1 MSWFDS
7 LKKIKENLKK
17 ENNRIYYNQEEII
30 LEHVNNK
37 DKMYLIDMRNFLE
50 NIIKESYSIDKD
62 SKEDII
68 TLIDLIDNVNLKNY
82 LHEIRKRANNVAHDL
97 NSQIDIKKI
106 NEDLICIDDLID
118 YLKNRN
124 SNLNDY
130 EFFSLSR
137 RIIQEPLIEKNKIY
151 SNKED
156 LIDFEKVEEIFQ
168 NKNDKNKEYYTSS
181 YNAKEICI
189 SISFDK
195 YYSKTLSLDCPPI
208 FYVVHN
214 ILIRKDMVRKS
225 RYLVDISLT
234 NAELDAIRK
243 YEIIILHAMRYGAFY
258 FDDENEIYVPR
269 EDIKYTKIAYENIM
283 YYANI
288 LNCMQKKKRNLN
300 SKVKI
305 LSNGGDR
312 SKVTFNRHDIKY
324 EIVDSIPDGIES
336 NMWFTQKID
345 YEISDENQHYFIEIL
360 RDLFGHKSFRPGQLD
375 VIKNILENNIKNIP
389 LSIFPTGY
397 GKSLIYQY
405 CAILEPQKTI
415 VICPTEV
422 LACDQIFNLNEDG
435 LNIGKIISCYEK
447 NLNDRNGNLIYY
459 TIPDVFLNYEL
470 NEKLSREDNKDAIY
484 NIVLDECHNI
494 SLWGHQFDP
503 TYFSL
508 SKNIINNFKNCN
520 VTMFTATA
528 SELVINDIKNQF
540 SNCEIE
546 IYQPVVLDR
555 GNINYKIK
563 KVNSIKDIIKDLSNL
578 YSNNYNKG
586 NNWDLNEE
594 TSGYSCKTLI
604 INNDKE
610 ILKEI
615 FVGLQE
621 NDYVLP
627 YISQFNDSVGT
638 YKSFRNGSK
647 KVLLSNDDF
656 VVGINIPELVNLVC
670 IGVPPSKEWLYQES
684 GRVGRNLEDSNV
696 IIYIPNKPSEL
707 FKKMIDTTFD
717 IKELLSKKELQSQLN
732 IDVSNINYFNS
743 YFQDKERQ
751 LIEYDNV
758 EKGIEE
764 NIYVVNNSEVG
775 EVNIFFERK
784 LKETY
789 NYLLYMLC
797 LIDYIKSWQTK
808 TSEDPNSIKYRMIVR
823 DKIDIPDM
831 ANYLNDIITAS
842 TKNISI
848 RGIYLRKNNL
858 AETRKE
864 LLNNL
869 LDWYYDTIIS
879 IKREMLINTYELLVN
894 SDITSKEIEQNLAAY
909 FDVSNKIRK
918 DETKKEKEKHRNYAE
933 DEYTIDNNIFVETE
947 EFHSEDDDTSIE
959 DFENEMFGSEK
970 VNNDINVLTKSN
982 DEKIELNDIDSEV
995 LNDNEKCIVDDKE
1008 YDSQKSSEITDFK
1021 EEKREAVEDKDNE
1034 QNLEIEEENISDQEL
1049 LDGLENRM
1057 CIDLQIANDERKE
1070 NSNKK
1075 INKII
1080 EELMEIVSNIYDDK
1094 NINFK
1099 FLEVYKKLTN
1109 GDKYNLQFILQ
1120 REIETGYIY
1129 GYEMIM
1135 SMIELEKK
1143 GSKLIRFNKFAK
1155 NTNKELLEMIINDL
1169 GDSISYSNKRK
1180 AYKIIYGIYKPD
1192 NLKEWFRKLF

>member
-1 MSWFDS
+1 MSLLDLF
-7 LKKIKENLKK
+7 KKDKDIYKK

-30 LEHVNNK
+30 MEHVNNK
-37 DKMYLIDMRNFLE
+37 DKVYLIDMRNFVE
-50 NIIKESYSIDKD
+50 NIIKESYSIEKE
-62 SKEDII
+62 SKEDIVN
-68 TLIDLIDNVNLKNY
+68 LIDKIANDKLRDS
-82 LHEIRKRANNVAHDL
+82 LHSIRKRANNVAHEL
-97 NSQIDIKKI
+97 NSIFEIDKI
-106 NEDLICIDDLID
+106 ANDLICIDDLID

-124 SNLNDY
+124 SKLNSY

-156 LIDFEKVEEIFQ
+156 SIDFEKMGEIFV
-168 NKNDKNKEYYTSS
+168 NYNDKNKEYYTSS
-181 YNAKEICI
+181 YNAKDFCMVL
-189 SISFDK
+189 SFDR
-195 YYSKTLSLDCPPI
+195 YYSRTSALDCPAI

-225 RYLVDISLT
+225 QFLSDLNLT

-258 FDDENEIYVPR
+258 FEMENEIDVPK
-269 EDIKYTKIAYENIM
+269 EEIKYAKIAYENIM

-288 LNCMQKKKRNLN
+288 LNYMQKNKRKLN
-300 SKVKI
+300 SRIKI
-305 LSNGGDR
+305 NSNGMNDSR
-312 SKVTFNRHDIKY
+312 ISFNRYEIKY
-324 EIVDSIPDGIES
+324 EILESAPDEIHS

-345 YEISDENQHYFIEIL
+345 YEILDENKHYYVEML
-360 RDLFGHKSFRPGQLD
+360 RDLFGHRDFRPGQLD
-375 VIKNILENNIKNIP
+375 VIKNILENKINNIP

-470 NEKLSREDNKDAIY
+470 NEKLAKEDKNDCIY

-503 TYFSL
+503 AYFSL
-508 SKNIINNFKNCN
+508 SKNILNNFKNCN

-540 SNCEIE
+540 SSCEIE
-546 IYQPVVLDR
+546 IFQPVALDR
-555 GNINYKIK
+555 GNINYQIK
-563 KVNSIKDIIKDLSNL
+563 KVNSINDIIKDLSNL
-578 YSNNYNKG
+578 FSSNYKKG

-594 TSGYSCKTLI
+594 TAGYSNKTLI

-610 ILKEI
+610 ILKQI
-615 FVGLQE
+615 FIGLQE

-696 IIYIPNKPSEL
+696 IIYIPNKPSDL
-707 FKKMIDTTFD
+707 FNKMIDTSFD
-717 IKELLSKKELQSQLN
+717 IKDLLSKKELQSQLN

-743 YFQDKERQ
+743 YFQDKEKQ
-751 LIEYDNV
+751 LQEYDNV
-758 EKGIEE
+758 EKGIEK
-764 NIYVVNNSEVG
+764 NIYVVNNNDFG
-775 EVNIFFERK
+775 EINLFFEK
-784 LKETY
+784 EFKETY

-808 TSEDPNSIKYRMIVR
+808 TSEDKNLIKYRMIVR
-823 DKIDIPDM
+823 DKIDLQDM
-831 ANYLNDIITAS
+831 ANYLNDIITVS
-842 TKNISI
+842 TKNVTV
-848 RGIYLRKNNL
+848 RGKYLRKNNI
-858 AETRKE
+858 AESRKE
-864 LLNNL
+864 LLTNL
-869 LDWYYDTIIS
+869 LDWYYETIIS
-879 IKREMLINTYELLVN
+879 IKREMLINTYELLLN
-894 SDITSKEIEQNLAAY
+894 NNISSDEIEHNLAVY
-909 FDVSNKIRK
+909 FDISNKIRK
-918 DETKKEKEKHRNYAE
+918 GEKINNSIQDDKKDVSYQKIVETISNSIEDEKEY
-933 DEYTIDNNIFVETE
+933 F
-947 EFHSEDDDTSIE
+947 SEDDAMSVQE
-959 DFENEMFGSEK
+959 FE
-970 VNNDINVLTKSN
+970 NDINNLN
-982 DEKIELNDIDSEV
+982 NEIEKIKLEPNI
-995 LNDNEKCIVDDKE
+995 EKKL
-1008 YDSQKSSEITDFK
+1008 
-1021 EEKREAVEDKDNE
+1021 EEKVIKNT
-1034 QNLEIEEENISDQEL
+1034 NLNKKISENINIES
-1049 LDGLENRM
+1049 
-1057 CIDLQIANDERKE
+1057 
-1070 NSNKK
+1070 KK
-1075 INKII
+1075 INKQHYKDSKENCIDKLINII
-1080 EELMEIVSNIYDDK
+1080 ANIYDDR
-1094 NINFK
+1094 NIDFDFMNI
-1099 FLEVYKKLTN
+1099 YKSLNN

-1129 GYEMIM
+1129 GYEMVI
-1135 SMIELEKK
+1135 SMIELENK

-1155 NTNKELLEMIINDL
+1155 NTNKQLLEMLINEL
-1169 GDSISYSNKRK
+1169 EEFIPYSNKRK
-1180 AYKIIYGIYKPD
+1180 AYKIIYNIHKPETI
-1192 NLKEWFRKLF
+1192 KEWLKKIL

>member
-1 MSWFDS
+1 MSLLDLF
-7 LKKIKENLKK
+7 KKDKDIYKK

-30 LEHVNNK
+30 MEHVNNK
-37 DKMYLIDMRNFLE
+37 DKVYLIDMRNFVE
-50 NIIKESYSIDKD
+50 NIIKESYSIEKE
-62 SKEDII
+62 SKEDIVN
-68 TLIDLIDNVNLKNY
+68 LIDMIANDKLRDS
-82 LHEIRKRANNVAHDL
+82 LHSIRKRANNVAHEL
-97 NSQIDIKKI
+97 NGIFEIDKI
-106 NEDLICIDDLID
+106 TNDLICIDDLID

-124 SNLNDY
+124 SKLNSY

-156 LIDFEKVEEIFQ
+156 SIDFEKMGEIFV
-168 NKNDKNKEYYTSS
+168 NYNDKNKEYYTSS
-181 YNAKEICI
+181 YNAKDFCMVL
-189 SISFDK
+189 SFDR
-195 YYSKTLSLDCPPI
+195 YYSRTSSLDCPAI

-225 RYLVDISLT
+225 QFLSDLYLT

-258 FDDENEIYVPR
+258 FEMENEIDVPK
-269 EDIKYTKIAYENIM
+269 EEIKYAKIAYENIM

-288 LNCMQKKKRNLN
+288 LNYMQKNKSKLN
-300 SKVKI
+300 SRIKI
-305 LSNGGDR
+305 NSNGMNDSR
-312 SKVTFNRHDIKY
+312 ISFNRYEIKY
-324 EIVDSIPDGIES
+324 EILESAPDEIHS

-345 YEISDENQHYFIEIL
+345 YEILDENKHYYVEML
-360 RDLFGHKSFRPGQLD
+360 RDLFGHRDFRPGQLD
-375 VIKNILENNIKNIP
+375 VIKNILENKINNIP

-470 NEKLSREDNKDAIY
+470 NEKLAKEDKNDCIY

-503 TYFSL
+503 AYFSL
-508 SKNIINNFKNCN
+508 SKNILNNFKNCN

-540 SNCEIE
+540 SSCEIE
-546 IYQPVVLDR
+546 IFQPIALDR
-555 GNINYKIK
+555 GNINYQIK
-563 KVNSIKDIIKDLSNL
+563 KVNSINDIIKDLSNL
-578 YSNNYNKG
+578 FSSNYKKG

-594 TSGYSCKTLI
+594 TAGYSNKTLI

-610 ILKEI
+610 ILKQI
-615 FVGLQE
+615 FIGLQE

-696 IIYIPNKPSEL
+696 IIYIPNKPSDL
-707 FKKMIDTTFD
+707 FNKMIDTSFD
-717 IKELLSKKELQSQLN
+717 IKDLLTKKELQSQLN

-743 YFQDKERQ
+743 YFQDKEKQ
-751 LIEYDNV
+751 LQEYDNV
-758 EKGIEE
+758 EKGIEK
-764 NIYVVNNSEVG
+764 NIYVVNNNDFG
-775 EVNIFFERK
+775 EINLFFEK
-784 LKETY
+784 EFKETY

-808 TSEDPNSIKYRMIVR
+808 TSEDKNLIKYRMIVR
-823 DKIDIPDM
+823 DKIDLQDM
-831 ANYLNDIITAS
+831 ANYLNDIITVS
-842 TKNISI
+842 TKNVTV
-848 RGIYLRKNNL
+848 RGKYLRKNNI
-858 AETRKE
+858 AESRKE
-864 LLNNL
+864 LLTNL
-869 LDWYYDTIIS
+869 LDWYYETIIS
-879 IKREMLINTYELLVN
+879 IKREMLINTYELLLN
-894 SDITSKEIEQNLAAY
+894 NNISSDEIEHNLAVY
-909 FDVSNKIRK
+909 FDISNKIRK
-918 DETKKEKEKHRNYAE
+918 GEKINNSIQDDKKDVSYQKIVETISNSIEDEKEY
-933 DEYTIDNNIFVETE
+933 F
-947 EFHSEDDDTSIE
+947 SEDDAMSVQE
-959 DFENEMFGSEK
+959 FE
-970 VNNDINVLTKSN
+970 NDINNLN
-982 DEKIELNDIDSEV
+982 NEIEKIKLESNI
-995 LNDNEKCIVDDKE
+995 EKKL
-1008 YDSQKSSEITDFK
+1008 
-1021 EEKREAVEDKDNE
+1021 EEKVIKNT
-1034 QNLEIEEENISDQEL
+1034 NLNKKISENINIES
-1049 LDGLENRM
+1049 
-1057 CIDLQIANDERKE
+1057 
-1070 NSNKK
+1070 KK
-1075 INKII
+1075 INKQYYKDSKENSIDKLINII
-1080 EELMEIVSNIYDDK
+1080 ANIYDDR
-1094 NINFK
+1094 NIDFDFMNI
-1099 FLEVYKKLTN
+1099 YKLLNN

-1129 GYEMIM
+1129 GYEMVI
-1135 SMIELEKK
+1135 SMIELENK

-1155 NTNKELLEMIINDL
+1155 NTNKQLLEMLINEL
-1169 GDSISYSNKRK
+1169 EEFIPYSNKRK
-1180 AYKIIYGIYKPD
+1180 AYKIIYNIHKPETI
-1192 NLKEWFRKLF
+1192 KEWLKKIL

>member
-1 MSWFDS
+1 MSWLDLFKKDKEI
-7 LKKIKENLKK
+7 LKKN
-17 ENNRIYYNQEEII
+17 NNRIYYNQEEII
-30 LEHVNNK
+30 MEHVNNK
-37 DKMYLIDMRNFLE
+37 DKVYLIDMRNFLE
-50 NIIKESYSIDKD
+50 NIIKESYSVDKD

-68 TLIDLIDNVNLKNY
+68 NLIDLIGNEDLKTS
-82 LHEIRKRANNVAHDL
+82 LHEMRKRANSVAHDL
-97 NSQIDIKKI
+97 NSSFDYSKVS
-106 NEDLICIDDLID
+106 EDLILIDDLID

-124 SNLNDY
+124 SNLNSY

-137 RIIQEPLIEKNKIY
+137 RIIQESLIGQNKIY
-151 SNKED
+151 SNKQD
-156 LIDFEKVEEIFQ
+156 SIDFEKVGEVF
-168 NKNDKNKEYYTSS
+168 KDDKDKNKEYYTSS
-181 YNAKEICI
+181 YNAKDFCMV
-189 SISFDK
+189 ISFDR
-195 YYSKTLSLDCPPI
+195 YYSKTSALDCPPL

-225 RYLVDISLT
+225 QFLADLSLT

-258 FDDENEIYVPR
+258 FEMENEIYVPK
-269 EDIKYTKIAYENIM
+269 EEIKYVKIAYENIM

-288 LNCMQKKKRNLN
+288 LNNMQKKKKNIN

-305 LSNGGDR
+305 NSNGGET
-312 SKVTFNRHDIKY
+312 SKVLVNRFEIKY
-324 EIVDSIPDGIES
+324 EILENIPEGVNP

-345 YEISDENQHYFIEIL
+345 YELLDENKHYFTEML

-435 LNIGKIISCYEK
+435 LNIGKIVSCYEK

-470 NEKLSREDNKDAIY
+470 NEKLSREDNNDKIY

-546 IYQPVVLDR
+546 IFQPVALDR
-555 GNINYKIK
+555 GHINYQIK
-563 KVNSIKDIIKDLSNL
+563 KVNNINDIIKDLSSL
-578 YSNNYNKG
+578 YSSNYKKG

-594 TSGYSCKTLI
+594 TSGHTYKTLI
-604 INNDKE
+604 INNDKD
-610 ILKEI
+610 ILKQI

-647 KVLLSNDDF
+647 RVLLSNDDF

-670 IGVPPSKEWLYQES
+670 VGVPPSKEWLYQES

-707 FKKMIDTTFD
+707 FNKMVDTTFD
-717 IKELLSKKELQSQLN
+717 IKELLTDKKLQSQLN

-751 LIEYDNV
+751 LKEYDTV
-758 EKGIEE
+758 EKGIEN
-764 NIYVVNNSEVG
+764 NIYVVNNSDVG
-775 EVNIFFERK
+775 EINLFFEREY
-784 LKETY
+784 KETY

-808 TSEDPNSIKYRMIVR
+808 TSEDKNLIKYRMIVR
-823 DKIDIPDM
+823 DKIDLQDM
-831 ANYLNDIITAS
+831 ANYLNEIVTVS
-842 TKNISI
+842 TKNITV
-848 RGIYLRKNNL
+848 RNKYLRKNNL
-858 AETRKE
+858 VETRKE
-864 LLNNL
+864 LLTNL
-869 LDWYYDTIIS
+869 LDWYYETIIS
-879 IKREMLINTYELLVN
+879 IKREMLINTYELLLNSNLN
-894 SDITSKEIEQNLAAY
+894 SDEIEHNLAIY
-909 FDVSNKIRK
+909 FDISNKIREK
-918 DETKKEKEKHRNYAE
+918 QMRKNIVIDNEDNISYKKILNEVEKSIEDEKEFYSE
-933 DEYTIDNNIFVETE
+933 
-947 EFHSEDDDTSIE
+947 EDDMSVE
-959 DFENEMFGSEK
+959 DFENSISTIEEK
-970 VNNDINVLTKSN
+970 I
-982 DEKIELNDIDSEV
+982 DEKENNNINWNRDKTENNI
-995 LNDNEKCIVDDKE
+995 IVYNFENAYNDDKE
-1008 YDSQKSSEITDFK
+1008 INAISKKDNIAEESLKEQINVEQFIHNNISDNTDNEEISKVQIK
-1021 EEKREAVEDKDNE
+1021 EEKQVNEIKKSSNVKKNNKNIDKIMD
-1034 QNLEIEEENISDQEL
+1034 
-1049 LDGLENRM
+1049 
-1057 CIDLQIANDERKE
+1057 
-1070 NSNKK
+1070 
-1075 INKII
+1075 II
-1080 EELMEIVSNIYDDK
+1080 SNIYDDK
-1094 NINFK
+1094 NIDFDFINI
-1099 FLEVYKKLTN
+1099 YKSLN
-1109 GDKYNLQFILQ
+1109 SGDKYNLQFILQ
-1120 REIETGYIY
+1120 REIESGYIY
-1129 GYEMIM
+1129 GYEMVM
-1135 SMIELEKK
+1135 SMIELENK
-1143 GSKLIRFNKFAK
+1143 GSRLIRFNKFVK
-1155 NTNKELLEMIINDL
+1155 ITNKQLLEMILEELDDFIP
-1169 GDSISYSNKRK
+1169 YANKRR
-1180 AYKIIYGIYKPD
+1180 AFKIIYSVYKP
-1192 NLKEWFRKLF
+1192 NNFKEWFRKLF

>member
-1 MSWFDS
+1 MSLLDLF
-7 LKKIKENLKK
+7 KKDKDIYKK

-30 LEHVNNK
+30 MEHVNNK
-37 DKMYLIDMRNFLE
+37 DKVYLIDMRNFVE
-50 NIIKESYSIDKD
+50 NIIKESYSIEKE
-62 SKEDII
+62 SKEDIVN
-68 TLIDLIDNVNLKNY
+68 LIDMIANDKLRDS
-82 LHEIRKRANNVAHDL
+82 LHSIRKRANNVAHEL
-97 NSQIDIKKI
+97 NSIFEIDKI
-106 NEDLICIDDLID
+106 ANDLICIDDLID

-124 SNLNDY
+124 SKLNSY

-156 LIDFEKVEEIFQ
+156 SIDFEKMGEIFV
-168 NKNDKNKEYYTSS
+168 NYNDKNKEYYTSS
-181 YNAKEICI
+181 YNAKDFCMVL
-189 SISFDK
+189 SFDR
-195 YYSKTLSLDCPPI
+195 YYSRTSALDCPAI

-225 RYLVDISLT
+225 QFLSDLNLT

-258 FDDENEIYVPR
+258 FEMENEIDVPK
-269 EDIKYTKIAYENIM
+269 EEIKYAKIAYENIM

-288 LNCMQKKKRNLN
+288 LNYMQKNKRKLN
-300 SKVKI
+300 SRIKI
-305 LSNGGDR
+305 NSNGMNDSR
-312 SKVTFNRHDIKY
+312 ISFNRYEIKY
-324 EIVDSIPDGIES
+324 EILESAPDEIHS

-345 YEISDENQHYFIEIL
+345 YEILDENKHYYVEML
-360 RDLFGHKSFRPGQLD
+360 RDLFGHRDFRPGQLD
-375 VIKNILENNIKNIP
+375 VIKNILENKINNIP

-470 NEKLSREDNKDAIY
+470 NEKLAKEDKNDCIY

-503 TYFSL
+503 AYFSL
-508 SKNIINNFKNCN
+508 SKNILNNFKNCN

-540 SNCEIE
+540 SSCEIE
-546 IYQPVVLDR
+546 IFQPVALDR
-555 GNINYKIK
+555 GNINYQIK
-563 KVNSIKDIIKDLSNL
+563 KVNSINDIIKDLSNL
-578 YSNNYNKG
+578 FSSNYKKG

-594 TSGYSCKTLI
+594 TAGYSNKTLI

-610 ILKEI
+610 ILKQI
-615 FVGLQE
+615 FIGLQE

-696 IIYIPNKPSEL
+696 IIYIPNKPSDL
-707 FKKMIDTTFD
+707 FNKMIDTSFD
-717 IKELLSKKELQSQLN
+717 IKDLLTKKELQSQLN

-743 YFQDKERQ
+743 YFQDKEKQ
-751 LIEYDNV
+751 LQEYDNV
-758 EKGIEE
+758 EKGIEK
-764 NIYVVNNSEVG
+764 NIYVVNNNDFG
-775 EVNIFFERK
+775 EINLFFEK
-784 LKETY
+784 EFKETY

-808 TSEDPNSIKYRMIVR
+808 TSEDKNLIKYRMIVR
-823 DKIDIPDM
+823 DKIDLQDM
-831 ANYLNDIITAS
+831 ANYLNDIITVS
-842 TKNISI
+842 TKNVTV
-848 RGIYLRKNNL
+848 RGKYLRKNNI
-858 AETRKE
+858 AESRKE
-864 LLNNL
+864 LLTNL
-869 LDWYYDTIIS
+869 LDWYYETIIS
-879 IKREMLINTYELLVN
+879 IKREMLINTYELLLN
-894 SDITSKEIEQNLAAY
+894 NNISSDEIEHNLAVY
-909 FDVSNKIRK
+909 FDISNKIRK
-918 DETKKEKEKHRNYAE
+918 GEKINNSIQDDKKDVSYQKIVETISNSIEDEKEY
-933 DEYTIDNNIFVETE
+933 F
-947 EFHSEDDDTSIE
+947 SEDDAMSVQE
-959 DFENEMFGSEK
+959 FE
-970 VNNDINVLTKSN
+970 NDINNLNNEIEKLKLESN
-982 DEKIELNDIDSEV
+982 IEKEL
-995 LNDNEKCIVDDKE
+995 
-1008 YDSQKSSEITDFK
+1008 
-1021 EEKREAVEDKDNE
+1021 EEKVIKNT
-1034 QNLEIEEENISDQEL
+1034 NLNKKISENINIES
-1049 LDGLENRM
+1049 
-1057 CIDLQIANDERKE
+1057 
-1070 NSNKK
+1070 KK
-1075 INKII
+1075 INKQHYKDSKENSVDKLINII
-1080 EELMEIVSNIYDDK
+1080 ANIYDDR
-1094 NINFK
+1094 NIDFDFMNI
-1099 FLEVYKKLTN
+1099 YKSLNN

-1129 GYEMIM
+1129 GYEMVI
-1135 SMIELEKK
+1135 SMIELENK

-1155 NTNKELLEMIINDL
+1155 NTNKQLLEMLINEL
-1169 GDSISYSNKRK
+1169 EEFIPYSNKRK
-1180 AYKIIYGIYKPD
+1180 AYKIIYNIHKPETI
-1192 NLKEWFRKLF
+1192 KEWLKKIL

>member
-1 MSWFDS
+1 MSLLDLF
-7 LKKIKENLKK
+7 KKDKDIYKK

-30 LEHVNNK
+30 MEHVNNK
-37 DKMYLIDMRNFLE
+37 DKVYLIDMRNFVE
-50 NIIKESYSIDKD
+50 NIIKESYSIEKE
-62 SKEDII
+62 SKEDIVN
-68 TLIDLIDNVNLKNY
+68 LIDMIANDKLRDS
-82 LHEIRKRANNVAHDL
+82 LHSIRKRANNVAHEL
-97 NSQIDIKKI
+97 NSIFEIDKI
-106 NEDLICIDDLID
+106 PNDLICIDDLID

-124 SNLNDY
+124 SKLNSY

-156 LIDFEKVEEIFQ
+156 SIDFEKIGEIFV
-168 NKNDKNKEYYTSS
+168 NYNNKNKEYYTSS
-181 YNAKEICI
+181 YNAKDFCMVL
-189 SISFDK
+189 SFDR
-195 YYSKTLSLDCPPI
+195 YYSRTSALDCPAI

-225 RYLVDISLT
+225 QFLSDLNLT

-258 FDDENEIYVPR
+258 FEMENEIDVPK
-269 EDIKYTKIAYENIM
+269 EEIKYAKIAYENIM

-288 LNCMQKKKRNLN
+288 LNYMQKNKSKLN
-300 SKVKI
+300 SRIKI
-305 LSNGGDR
+305 NSNGMNDSR
-312 SKVTFNRHDIKY
+312 ISFNRYEIKY
-324 EIVDSIPDGIES
+324 EILENAPDEIHS

-345 YEISDENQHYFIEIL
+345 YEILDENKHYYVEML
-360 RDLFGHKSFRPGQLD
+360 RDLFGHRDFRPGQLD
-375 VIKNILENNIKNIP
+375 VIKNILENKINNIP

-415 VICPTEV
+415 VICPTEI

-470 NEKLSREDNKDAIY
+470 NEKLAKEDKNDRIY

-508 SKNIINNFKNCN
+508 SKNILNNFKNCN

-540 SNCEIE
+540 SSCEIE
-546 IYQPVVLDR
+546 IFQPVALDR
-555 GNINYKIK
+555 GNINYQIK
-563 KVNSIKDIIKDLSNL
+563 KVNSINDIIKDLSNL
-578 YSNNYNKG
+578 FSSNYKKG

-594 TSGYSCKTLI
+594 TAGYSNKTLI

-610 ILKEI
+610 ILKQI
-615 FVGLQE
+615 FIGLQE

-696 IIYIPNKPSEL
+696 IIYIPNKPSDL
-707 FKKMIDTTFD
+707 FNKMIDTSFD
-717 IKELLSKKELQSQLN
+717 IKELLTKKELQSQLN

-743 YFQDKERQ
+743 YFQDKEKQ
-751 LIEYDNV
+751 LQEYDNV
-758 EKGIEE
+758 EKGIEK
-764 NIYVVNNSEVG
+764 NIYVVNNNDFG
-775 EVNIFFERK
+775 EINLFFEK
-784 LKETY
+784 EFKETY

-808 TSEDPNSIKYRMIVR
+808 TSEDKNLIKYRMIVR
-823 DKIDIPDM
+823 DKIDLQDM
-831 ANYLNDIITAS
+831 ANYLNDIITVS
-842 TKNISI
+842 TKNVTV
-848 RGIYLRKNNL
+848 RGKYLRKNNI
-858 AETRKE
+858 AESRKE
-864 LLNNL
+864 LLTNL
-869 LDWYYDTIIS
+869 LDWYYETIIS
-879 IKREMLINTYELLVN
+879 IKREMLINTYELLLNNNISSDEIEHNLAVYF
-894 SDITSKEIEQNLAAY
+894 DIT
-909 FDVSNKIRK
+909 NKIRK
-918 DETKKEKEKHRNYAE
+918 GKKINNSIQGNKKDVSYQKIIETISN
-933 DEYTIDNNIFVETE
+933 
-947 EFHSEDDDTSIE
+947 SIE
-959 DFENEMFGSEK
+959 DEKEYFSENDTMSVQEFE
-970 VNNDINVLTKSN
+970 NDINNLN
-982 DEKIELNDIDSEV
+982 NEIEKIKLESNI
-995 LNDNEKCIVDDKE
+995 EKKL
-1008 YDSQKSSEITDFK
+1008 
-1021 EEKREAVEDKDNE
+1021 EEKVIKNI
-1034 QNLEIEEENISDQEL
+1034 NLNKKISENINIESQRINKQHYK
-1049 LDGLENRM
+1049 DG
-1057 CIDLQIANDERKE
+1057 KE
-1070 NSNKK
+1070 NSIDKL
-1075 INKII
+1075 INII
-1080 EELMEIVSNIYDDK
+1080 ANIYDDK
-1094 NINFK
+1094 NIDFDFMNI
-1099 FLEVYKKLTN
+1099 YKSLNN

-1120 REIETGYIY
+1120 REIEIGYIY
-1129 GYEMIM
+1129 GYEMVI
-1135 SMIELEKK
+1135 SMIELENK

-1155 NTNKELLEMIINDL
+1155 NTNKQLLEMLINEL
-1169 GDSISYSNKRK
+1169 EAFIPYSNKRK
-1180 AYKIIYGIYKPD
+1180 AYKIIYNIHKPETI
-1192 NLKEWFRKLF
+1192 KEWLKKIL

>member
-1 MSWFDS
+1 MSLLDLF
-7 LKKIKENLKK
+7 KKDKDIYKK

-30 LEHVNNK
+30 MEHVNNK
-37 DKMYLIDMRNFLE
+37 DKVYLIDMRNFVE
-50 NIIKESYSIDKD
+50 NIIKESYSIEKE
-62 SKEDII
+62 SKEDIVN
-68 TLIDLIDNVNLKNY
+68 LIDMIANDKLRDS
-82 LHEIRKRANNVAHDL
+82 LHSIRKRANNVAHEL
-97 NSQIDIKKI
+97 NSIFEIDKI
-106 NEDLICIDDLID
+106 ANDLICIDDLID

-124 SNLNDY
+124 SKLNSY

-156 LIDFEKVEEIFQ
+156 SIDFEKMGEIFV
-168 NKNDKNKEYYTSS
+168 NYNDKNKEYYTSS
-181 YNAKEICI
+181 YNAKDFCMVL
-189 SISFDK
+189 SFDR
-195 YYSKTLSLDCPPI
+195 YYSRTSALDCPAI

-225 RYLVDISLT
+225 QFLSDLNLT

-258 FDDENEIYVPR
+258 FEMENEIDVPK
-269 EDIKYTKIAYENIM
+269 EEIKYAKIAYENIM

-288 LNCMQKKKRNLN
+288 LNYMQKNKRKLN
-300 SKVKI
+300 SRIKI
-305 LSNGGDR
+305 NSNGMNDSR
-312 SKVTFNRHDIKY
+312 ISFNIYEIKY
-324 EIVDSIPDGIES
+324 EILESAPDEIHS

-345 YEISDENQHYFIEIL
+345 YEILDENKHYYVEML
-360 RDLFGHKSFRPGQLD
+360 RDLFGHRDFRPGQLD
-375 VIKNILENNIKNIP
+375 VIKNILENKINNIP

-470 NEKLSREDNKDAIY
+470 NEKLAKEDKNDCIY

-503 TYFSL
+503 AYFSL
-508 SKNIINNFKNCN
+508 SKNILNNFKNCN

-540 SNCEIE
+540 SSCEIE
-546 IYQPVVLDR
+546 IFQPVALDR
-555 GNINYKIK
+555 GNINYQIK
-563 KVNSIKDIIKDLSNL
+563 KVNSINDIIKDLSNL
-578 YSNNYNKG
+578 FSSNYKKG

-594 TSGYSCKTLI
+594 TAGYSNKTLI

-610 ILKEI
+610 ILKQI
-615 FVGLQE
+615 FIGLQE

-696 IIYIPNKPSEL
+696 IIYIPNKPSDL
-707 FKKMIDTTFD
+707 FNKMIDTSFD
-717 IKELLSKKELQSQLN
+717 IKDLLTKKELQSQLN

-743 YFQDKERQ
+743 YFQDKEKQ
-751 LIEYDNV
+751 LQEYDNV
-758 EKGIEE
+758 EKGIEK
-764 NIYVVNNSEVG
+764 NIYVVNNNDFG
-775 EVNIFFERK
+775 EINLFFEK
-784 LKETY
+784 EFKETY

-808 TSEDPNSIKYRMIVR
+808 TSEDKNLIKYRMIVR
-823 DKIDIPDM
+823 DKIDLQDM
-831 ANYLNDIITAS
+831 ANYLNDIITVS
-842 TKNISI
+842 TKNVTV
-848 RGIYLRKNNL
+848 RGKYLRKNNI
-858 AETRKE
+858 AESRKE
-864 LLNNL
+864 LLTNL
-869 LDWYYDTIIS
+869 LDWYYETIIS
-879 IKREMLINTYELLVN
+879 IKREMLINTYELLLN
-894 SDITSKEIEQNLAAY
+894 NNISSDEIEHNLAVY
-909 FDVSNKIRK
+909 FDISNKIRK
-918 DETKKEKEKHRNYAE
+918 GEKINNSIQDDKKDVSYQKIVETISNSIEDEKEY
-933 DEYTIDNNIFVETE
+933 F
-947 EFHSEDDDTSIE
+947 SEDDAMSVQE
-959 DFENEMFGSEK
+959 FE
-970 VNNDINVLTKSN
+970 NDINNLN
-982 DEKIELNDIDSEV
+982 NEIEKIKLEPNI
-995 LNDNEKCIVDDKE
+995 EKKL
-1008 YDSQKSSEITDFK
+1008 
-1021 EEKREAVEDKDNE
+1021 EEKVIKNT
-1034 QNLEIEEENISDQEL
+1034 NLNKKISENINIES
-1049 LDGLENRM
+1049 
-1057 CIDLQIANDERKE
+1057 
-1070 NSNKK
+1070 KK
-1075 INKII
+1075 INKQHYKDSKENCIDKLINII
-1080 EELMEIVSNIYDDK
+1080 ANIYDDR
-1094 NINFK
+1094 NIDFDFMNI
-1099 FLEVYKKLTN
+1099 YKSLNN

-1129 GYEMIM
+1129 GYEMVI
-1135 SMIELEKK
+1135 SMIELENK

-1155 NTNKELLEMIINDL
+1155 NTNKQLLEMLINEL
-1169 GDSISYSNKRK
+1169 EEFIPYSNKRK
-1180 AYKIIYGIYKPD
+1180 AYKIIYNIHKPETI
-1192 NLKEWFRKLF
+1192 KEWLKKIL

>member
-1 MSWFDS
+1 MSLLDLF
-7 LKKIKENLKK
+7 KKDKDIYKK

-30 LEHVNNK
+30 MEHVNNK
-37 DKMYLIDMRNFLE
+37 DKVYLIDMRNFVE
-50 NIIKESYSIDKD
+50 NIIKESYSIEKE
-62 SKEDII
+62 SKEDIVN
-68 TLIDLIDNVNLKNY
+68 LIDMIANDKLRDS
-82 LHEIRKRANNVAHDL
+82 LHSIRKRANNVAHEL
-97 NSQIDIKKI
+97 NSIFEIDKI
-106 NEDLICIDDLID
+106 ANDLICIDDLID

-124 SNLNDY
+124 SKLNSY

-156 LIDFEKVEEIFQ
+156 SIDFEKMGEIFV
-168 NKNDKNKEYYTSS
+168 NYNDKNKEYYTSS
-181 YNAKEICI
+181 YNAKDFCMVL
-189 SISFDK
+189 SFDR
-195 YYSKTLSLDCPPI
+195 YYSRTSALDCPAI

-225 RYLVDISLT
+225 QFLSDLNLT

-258 FDDENEIYVPR
+258 FEMENEIDVPK
-269 EDIKYTKIAYENIM
+269 EEIKYAKIAYENIM

-288 LNCMQKKKRNLN
+288 LNYMQKNKSKLN
-300 SKVKI
+300 SRIKI
-305 LSNGGDR
+305 NSNGMNDSR
-312 SKVTFNRHDIKY
+312 ISFNRYEIKY
-324 EIVDSIPDGIES
+324 EILESAPDEIHS

-345 YEISDENQHYFIEIL
+345 YEILDENKHYYVEML
-360 RDLFGHKSFRPGQLD
+360 RDLFGHRDFRPGQLD
-375 VIKNILENNIKNIP
+375 VIKNILENKINNIP

-470 NEKLSREDNKDAIY
+470 NEKLAKEDKNDCIY

-503 TYFSL
+503 AYFSL
-508 SKNIINNFKNCN
+508 SKNILNNFKNCN

-540 SNCEIE
+540 SSCEIE
-546 IYQPVVLDR
+546 IFQPVALDR
-555 GNINYKIK
+555 GNINYQIK
-563 KVNSIKDIIKDLSNL
+563 KVNSINDIIKDLSNL
-578 YSNNYNKG
+578 FSSNYKKG

-594 TSGYSCKTLI
+594 TAGYSNKTLI

-610 ILKEI
+610 ILKQI
-615 FVGLQE
+615 FIGLQE

-696 IIYIPNKPSEL
+696 IIYIPNKPSDL
-707 FKKMIDTTFD
+707 FNKMIDTSFD
-717 IKELLSKKELQSQLN
+717 IKDLLTKKELQSQLN

-743 YFQDKERQ
+743 YFQDKEKQ
-751 LIEYDNV
+751 LQEYDNV
-758 EKGIEE
+758 EKGIEK
-764 NIYVVNNSEVG
+764 NIYVVNNNDFG
-775 EVNIFFERK
+775 EINLFFEK
-784 LKETY
+784 EFKETY

-808 TSEDPNSIKYRMIVR
+808 TSEDKNLIKYRMIVR
-823 DKIDIPDM
+823 DKIDLQDM
-831 ANYLNDIITAS
+831 ANYLNDIITVS
-842 TKNISI
+842 TKNVTV
-848 RGIYLRKNNL
+848 RGKYLRKNNI
-858 AETRKE
+858 AESRKE
-864 LLNNL
+864 LLTNL
-869 LDWYYDTIIS
+869 LDWYYETIIS
-879 IKREMLINTYELLVN
+879 IKREMLINTYELLLN
-894 SDITSKEIEQNLAAY
+894 NNISSDEIEHNLAVY
-909 FDVSNKIRK
+909 FDISNKIRK
-918 DETKKEKEKHRNYAE
+918 GEKINNSIQDDKKDVSYQKIVETISNSIEDEKEY
-933 DEYTIDNNIFVETE
+933 F
-947 EFHSEDDDTSIE
+947 SEDDAMSVQE
-959 DFENEMFGSEK
+959 FE
-970 VNNDINVLTKSN
+970 NDINNLN
-982 DEKIELNDIDSEV
+982 NEIEKIKLEPNI
-995 LNDNEKCIVDDKE
+995 EKKL
-1008 YDSQKSSEITDFK
+1008 
-1021 EEKREAVEDKDNE
+1021 EEKVIKNT
-1034 QNLEIEEENISDQEL
+1034 NLNKKISENINIES
-1049 LDGLENRM
+1049 
-1057 CIDLQIANDERKE
+1057 
-1070 NSNKK
+1070 KK
-1075 INKII
+1075 INKQHYKDSKENCIDKLINII
-1080 EELMEIVSNIYDDK
+1080 ANIYDDR
-1094 NINFK
+1094 NIDFDFMNI
-1099 FLEVYKKLTN
+1099 YKSLNN

-1129 GYEMIM
+1129 GYEMVI
-1135 SMIELEKK
+1135 SMIELENK

-1155 NTNKELLEMIINDL
+1155 NTNKQLLEMLINEL
-1169 GDSISYSNKRK
+1169 EEFIPYSNKRK
-1180 AYKIIYGIYKPD
+1180 AYKIIYNIHKPETI
-1192 NLKEWFRKLF
+1192 KEWLKKIL